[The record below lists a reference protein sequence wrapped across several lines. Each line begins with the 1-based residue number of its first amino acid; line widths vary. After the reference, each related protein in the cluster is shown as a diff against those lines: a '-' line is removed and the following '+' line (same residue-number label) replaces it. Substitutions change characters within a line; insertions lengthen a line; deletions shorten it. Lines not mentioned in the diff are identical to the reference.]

1 MQLPAG
7 NEFLLRAQD
16 KGNGFI
22 FLDKKTNKEEASEQ
36 IRTSNF
42 LKKHFDPTSWHIQKV
57 KQFSQ
62 KWARKGDLSKEWAS
76 FIVNIN
82 EQLGKNITLYKT
94 HKQNIQIRLLTTG
107 CNTAIENPAIFV
119 EKHQMRTY
127 QQK

>member
-1 MQLPAG
+1 MTYS
-7 NEFLLRAQD
+7 
-16 KGNGFI
+16 KGETIFTKMGKKRRFI
-22 FLDKKTNKEEASEQ
+22 KRMGIFHNL
-36 IRTSNF
+36 
-42 LKKHFDPTSWHIQKV
+42 
-57 KQFSQ
+57 
-62 KWARKGDLSKEWAS
+62 
-76 FIVNIN
+76 N

>member
-1 MQLPAG
+1 M
-7 NEFLLRAQD
+7 
-16 KGNGFI
+16 
-22 FLDKKTNKEEASEQ
+22 
-36 IRTSNF
+36 
-42 LKKHFDPTSWHIQKV
+42 

-76 FIVNIN
+76 FIVNLN
-82 EQLGKNITLYKT
+82 EQLGKNIKLYKT
-94 HKQNIQIRLLTTG
+94 HKQNIQIRLLTTR

>member
-1 MQLPAG
+1 M
-7 NEFLLRAQD
+7 
-16 KGNGFI
+16 
-22 FLDKKTNKEEASEQ
+22 
-36 IRTSNF
+36 
-42 LKKHFDPTSWHIQKV
+42 

-62 KWARKGDLSKEWAS
+62 KWARKGDLSKVWAS
-76 FIVNIN
+76 FTVNLN

-94 HKQNIQIRLLTTG
+94 HKQNMQIRLLTTG